1 MSPFSRDELVAV
13 ADSTNAALAAA
24 RRNDPAGWGHLAA
37 IRAEHQRAGRGR
49 AGRTWE
55 TPPGEAV
62 TASVLLVPGGPV
74 RPEWASLTA
83 VAALAVVEV
92 LRARGFDAAIKWPN
106 DLVLR
111 PRAGSSTPDAVASP
125 PVRGVPDAVASP
137 AVRGVPDA
145 VASPAVARV
154 APALVPGWGRVR
166 KVGGIL
172 AEIVPSPAEAAEAS
186 DAVVIGIGLNVSQRA
201 LPVPWATSLVLARES
216 EADPCA
222 PLAVPGPLTP
232 AALWSEFGRE
242 LVRLLGLWRVGG
254 FEALRARVTDCCDT
268 LGRTVRITGTTPI
281 LGVAEGLDGDGRLLV
296 RTREGGVVTV
306 AAGDVEHLREAEEAG
321 SVAFERE

>member
-24 RRNDPAGWGHLAA
+24 RRSDPAGWGHLAA

-55 TPPGEAV
+55 TPPGEAL

-74 RPEWASLTA
+74 RPTWASLTM
-83 VAALAVVEV
+83 VAALAVVDV
-92 LRARGFDAAIKWPN
+92 LHGRGFDAAIKWPN
-106 DLVLR
+106 DIVLR
-111 PRAGSSTPDAVASP
+111 PRGGLNTPDAVASP
-125 PVRGVPDAVASP
+125 PAGGLPDAVASP
-137 AVRGVPDA
+137 P
-145 VASPAVARV
+145 VARV

-172 AEIVPSPAEAAEAS
+172 AEIVPSPAEAS
-186 DAVVIGIGLNVSQRA
+186 DAVVIGIGINVSQRV

-216 EADPCA
+216 EAGRSAPGA
-222 PLAVPGPLTP
+222 PLAVPGSLTP
-232 AALWSEFGRE
+232 ALLWSEFGRE
-242 LVRLLGLWRVGG
+242 LVRLLGLWRDGG
-254 FEALRARVTDCCDT
+254 FEALRTRATDCCDT
-268 LGRTVRITGTTPI
+268 LGRTVRITGTAPI
-281 LGVAEGLDGDGRLLV
+281 LGVAEGLDGYGRLLV
-296 RTREGGVVTV
+296 RTSEGAVVTV

-321 SVAFERE
+321 LGSIRE